1 MEKVTLEKVDQI
13 LERTCVTYKEAKEA
27 LELANGDVLNAI
39 ISIEEKQQNE
49 YLKHCEAE
57 KENEY
62 KKEETVEDFK
72 KFIKG
77 LLDKGTVSRIK
88 IKKDD
93 SVLADVPVNTG
104 IAAGVIAILL
114 PPVLVVAA
122 VAVVGAKLTIEIT
135 KTDGSVEVVNKI
147 IKSTAEDL
155 KDKSKGVAGI
165 ATAFVKIKAQ
175 DLKSKHSGEERGSI
189 VDTIK
194 SMKTT
199 KIKDLGNDSNFSYT
213 VNFEDVE

>member
-27 LELANGDVLNAI
+27 LEIADGNVLDAI

-57 KENEY
+57 KENEC

-72 KFIKG
+72 KFIKN
-77 LLDKGTVSRIK
+77 LVDKGTVSRIK

-93 SVLADVPVNTG
+93 STIADVPVNTG

-122 VAVVGAKLTIEIT
+122 VAVVGAKLTVEIT
-135 KTDGSVEVVNKI
+135 KVDGSVEIVNKI
-147 IKSTAEDL
+147 IKTTAQDL

-165 ATAFVKIKAQ
+165 ASAFVKIKAQ
-175 DLKSKHSGEERGSI
+175 DLKSKRDGHEKSSVI
-189 VDTIK
+189 DTIK

-199 KIKDLGNDSNFSYT
+199 KIKDLGDNSNFSYT
-213 VNFEDVE
+213 VNFEDVQ

>member
-27 LELANGDVLNAI
+27 LELADGDVLNAI
-39 ISIEEKQQNE
+39 ISIEEKQQDE

-72 KFIKG
+72 HFIKN
-77 LLDKGTVSRIK
+77 LVDKGTVSRIK

-93 SVLADVPVNTG
+93 NVLADVPVNTG
-104 IAAGVIAILL
+104 IAASVIAILL

-135 KTDGSVEVVNKI
+135 KIDGSVEIVNKI

-155 KDKSKGVAGI
+155 KGKSKGIAGI
-165 ATAFVKIKAQ
+165 AAAFVKIKAQ
-175 DLKSKHSGEERGSI
+175 DLKSKHSGEQRGSVI
-189 VDTIK
+189 DTIK

-213 VNFEDVE
+213 VNFEDIN

>member
-27 LELANGDVLNAI
+27 LELADGNVLNAI

-49 YLKHCEAE
+49 YLKQCKAE
-57 KENEY
+57 KENEC
-62 KKEETVEDFK
+62 KKEETIEEFK
-72 KFIKG
+72 GFIKN
-77 LLDKGTVSRIK
+77 LLDKGTVSRVK

-93 SVLADVPVNTG
+93 NILADIPVNTG
-104 IAAGVIAILL
+104 IAAGVIAVLL

-147 IKSTAEDL
+147 IKTTAEDL
-155 KDKSKGVAGI
+155 KDKSKGVAGV
-165 ATAFVKIKAQ
+165 ATAFIKIKAQ
-175 DLKSKHSGEERGSI
+175 NLKSKNDSEERGSVI
-189 VDTIK
+189 DAIK

-199 KIKDLGNDSNFSYT
+199 KIKDLSNDSNFSYT
-213 VNFEDVE
+213 VNFENVE